1 VLINGT
7 GFLAVGYLL
16 KMTGM
21 HNSCLKK
28 RNSIIYT
35 FRDKKRL
42 NRKFEGM
49 FVAVAQVQTRIVSET
64 ASLVQAKVKRK

>member
-1 VLINGT
+1 VLINGAW
-7 GFLAVGYLL
+7 FLAVGYLL

-28 RNSIIYT
+28 RNSIIYIL
-35 FRDKKRL
+35 RDKKRL

-49 FVAVAQVQTRIVSET
+49 FVAIAQVPTGRAIGGVMKPGT
-64 ASLVQAKVKRK
+64 G

>member
-1 VLINGT
+1 VLINGA
-7 GFLAVGYLL
+7 GFLTVGYLL

-28 RNSIIYT
+28 RNSIIYIL
-35 FRDKKRL
+35 RDKKRL

-49 FVAVAQVQTRIVSET
+49 FVAIALVPTGT
-64 ASLVQAKVKRK
+64 ALGGVMKPGTG